1 MEEKYMSKLVR
12 FGVSLPGELLDKFD
26 SVIHSKGY
34 ASRSEALRDLIREDL
49 VEREWQEGMEVVA
62 VIMLVFDHH
71 SRDLQ
76 NSITDL
82 QHSHLDEIISSQHV
96 HLDHHNCLEVIILKG
111 LADQIQKLA
120 DMLKAQR
127 GIKHCSLNM
136 STTGKRL
143 T

>member
-1 MEEKYMSKLVR
+1 MSEMVR
-12 FGVSLPGELLDKFD
+12 FGVSLPRELLGKFD
-26 SVIHSKGY
+26 SVIHRKGY
-34 ASRSEALRDLIREDL
+34 ASRSEALRDLIRGYL

-76 NSITDL
+76 NSITEL
-82 QHSHLDEIISSQHV
+82 QHSHLGAIISSQHV

-111 LADQIQKLA
+111 FADQIQKLA

-136 STTGKRL
+136 STTGQKIV
-143 T
+143 

>member
-1 MEEKYMSKLVR
+1 MSELVR
-12 FGVSLPGELLDKFD
+12 FGVSLPRELLGKFD
-26 SVIHSKGY
+26 SVIHRKGY
-34 ASRSEALRDLIREDL
+34 SSRSEALRDLIRDNL

-71 SRDLQ
+71 GRDLQ
-76 NSITDL
+76 NTITEL
-82 QHSHLDEIISSQHV
+82 QHSHLGAIISSQHV

-136 STTGKRL
+136 STTGQKIV
-143 T
+143 

>member
-1 MEEKYMSKLVR
+1 MSELVR
-12 FGVSLPGELLDKFD
+12 FGVSLSRELLGRFD
-26 SVIHSKGY
+26 SVIHRKGY
-34 ASRSEALRDLIREDL
+34 ASRSEALRDLIRNDL

-82 QHSHLDEIISSQHV
+82 QHSHLSEIISSQHV
-96 HLDHHNCLEVIILKG
+96 HLDHYNCLEVIILKG

-120 DMLKAQR
+120 DMLKSQR

-136 STTGKRL
+136 STTGERIA
-143 T
+143 